1 MKQVFF
7 SGERK
12 ENYVGKEKLNE
23 TQSARLV
30 LFNPTTTSKM
40 KGVRGKGGKR

>member
-7 SGERK
+7 QGERK

-23 TQSARLV
+23 TESARLV
-30 LFNPTTTSKM
+30 LFNLTTTST
-40 KGVRGKGGKR
+40 GRREREGGKR